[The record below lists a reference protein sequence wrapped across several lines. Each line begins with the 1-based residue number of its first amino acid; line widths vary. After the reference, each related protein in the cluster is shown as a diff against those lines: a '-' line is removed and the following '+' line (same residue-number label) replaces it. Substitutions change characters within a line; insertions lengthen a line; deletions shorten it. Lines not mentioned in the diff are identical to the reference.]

1 MQKIMPKLSLLKYS
15 KAKLVSA
22 SASMRGVQLFSL
34 VVLVKFI
41 RSRHMGQWLR
51 GAFWGLALLAAA
63 PAYASDYGPALPCAA
78 DSGQVAFAD
87 TAAQLSTSLALPAD
101 SGKLKV
107 KLKSGHR
114 PWRTDYT
121 VAPGVTWRY
130 ERPGQL
136 RWLLHIPRD
145 LWQFPGTYFKKDN
158 LPAFAGI
165 ALSSLYLYAADEG
178 LLHGAQSLGRSLR
191 LDATSTQTTLVY
203 IPIRIGS
210 TKVPFEFN
218 VPSNLNSAFY
228 FLGDG
233 WTHLT
238 IASSFMAYGIIKK
251 DNRASQTA
259 TQLGEAILST
269 GLVVQALKRTTGR
282 QSPFRSTQE
291 RGRWFFLPSYNTYQ
305 HNVSNYDAFPTGHL
319 ATAMATVT
327 VIAENYPE
335 HHYIRPVGYGLMGLL
350 GYAMLN
356 NGVHWAS
363 DYPLGIALGYGFAK
377 IAVRNGRTRVP
388 APALGGTTGWQAP
401 PHPKPWYRAPQL
413 SPFSYGPFQGFSLSW
428 QPK

>member
-1 MQKIMPKLSLLKYS
+1 MAPGETGRGASR
-15 KAKLVSA
+15 LVI
-22 SASMRGVQLFSL
+22 L
-34 VVLVKFI
+34 VVLIKSI
-41 RSRHMGQWLR
+41 RSRHAGQWLP
-51 GAFWGLALLAAA
+51 GAFWALLLLGTA
-63 PAYASDYGPALPCAA
+63 PAQARGFTYGNIGAGHPAP
-78 DSGQVAFAD
+78 AD
-87 TAAQLSTSLALPAD
+87 TAAPPAASLALPAD

-107 KLKSGHR
+107 KVKPGHR

-121 VAPGVTWRY
+121 VAPGTTWHY

-145 LWQFPGTYFKKDN
+145 LGQFPGTYFKRDN
-158 LPAFAGI
+158 VPAFV
-165 ALSSLYLYAADEG
+165 ALALGSAALYAADDQIIR
-178 LLHGAQSLGRSLR
+178 GAQNFGRAVN
-191 LDATSTQTTLVY
+191 LDRADVQKNLFY
-203 IPIRIGS
+203 IPLHIGS
-210 TKVPFEFN
+210 SKVPLEFK
-218 VPSNLNSAFY
+218 VPGNLNSAFY

-233 WTHLT
+233 WTHLS
-238 IASSFMAYGIIKK
+238 IATSFLAYGIIKK

-269 GLVVQALKRTTGR
+269 GLVVQTLKRTTGR
-282 QSPFRSTQE
+282 QSPFRATQD
-291 RGRWFFLPSYNTYQ
+291 RGRWFFLPSYGTYQ
-305 HNVSNYDAFPTGHL
+305 GNVSNYDAFPTGHL

-335 HHYIRPVGYGLMGLL
+335 HRYIRPVGYGLMGVL

-388 APALGGTTGWQAP
+388 EPTGPAAGATGWQAP
-401 PHPKPWYRAPQL
+401 PHPK
-413 SPFSYGPFQGFSLSW
+413 
-428 QPK
+428 

>member
-1 MQKIMPKLSLLKYS
+1 M
-15 KAKLVSA
+15 AFAA
-22 SASMRGVQLFSL
+22 SAAPTPATDSL
-34 VVLVKFI
+34 CGI
-41 RSRHMGQWLR
+41 TTGP
-51 GAFWGLALLAAA
+51 A
-63 PAYASDYGPALPCAA
+63 PAPNIAVLPAPTP
-78 DSGQVAFAD
+78 
-87 TAAQLSTSLALPAD
+87 TAPAD
-101 SGKLKV
+101 SAGKV
-107 KLKSGHR
+107 KIKIKPGHR

-121 VAPGVTWRY
+121 VAPGVTY
-130 ERPGQL
+130 HYDRPGQL

-145 LWQFPGTYFKKDN
+145 VVQFPGTYFKREN
-158 LPAFAGI
+158 VPAFIGI
-165 ALSSLYLYAADEG
+165 ALASAGLYAADEG
-178 LLHGAQSLGRSLR
+178 IYHGAQQFGRFLG
-191 LDATSTQTTLVY
+191 LDPADAKTDLFY
-203 IPIRIGS
+203 IPVRLGS
-210 TKVPFEFN
+210 TKVPLEMQ
-218 VPSNLNSAFY
+218 VPANLNSTFY

-238 IASSFMAYGIIKK
+238 IASSFLAYGIIKK

-282 QSPFRSTQE
+282 QSPFRSTQD
-291 RGRWFFLPSYNTYQ
+291 RGRWFFLPTYNTYQ
-305 HNVSNYDAFPTGHL
+305 NNVSNFDAFPTGHL

-335 HHYIRPVGYGLMGLL
+335 YHFIRPVGYGLMGVL

-388 APALGGTTGWQAP
+388 EPTLTPTGGTGWQAP
-401 PHPKPWYRAPQL
+401 GHPRPWYRQPRL
-413 SPFSYGPFQGFSLSW
+413 SPYSLGPFQGMSVSW
-428 QPK
+428 TPK

>member
-1 MQKIMPKLSLLKYS
+1 LGQWLIGAFWALALPAS
-15 KAKLVSA
+15 AAPA
-22 SASMRGVQLFSL
+22 SASEL
-34 VVLVKFI
+34 
-41 RSRHMGQWLR
+41 LR
-51 GAFWGLALLAAA
+51 
-63 PAYASDYGPALPCAA
+63 PAA
-78 DSGQVAFAD
+78 DSGQVLAAD
-87 TAAQLSTSLALPAD
+87 TTALIPASLAAPAD

-107 KLKSGHR
+107 KLKPGHR

-121 VAPGVTWRY
+121 VAPGVTWHY

-145 LWQFPGTYFKKDN
+145 IVQFPGTYFKRDN
-158 LPAFAGI
+158 VPAFIGI
-165 ALSSLYLYAADEG
+165 ALASAGLYAADEG
-178 LLHGAQSLGRSLR
+178 ILHGAQQFGRFVGLNNA
-191 LDATSTQTTLVY
+191 DAKTDLFY
-203 IPIRIGS
+203 IPVRVGS
-210 TKVPFEFN
+210 TKIPLEMQVPA
-218 VPSNLNSAFY
+218 NLNSTFY

-238 IASSFMAYGIIKK
+238 IATSFLAYGIIKK

-282 QSPFRSTQE
+282 QSPFRSTQD
-291 RGRWFFLPSYNTYQ
+291 RGRWFFLPSYTTYQ
-305 HNVSNYDAFPTGHL
+305 GNVSNYDAFPTGHL

-335 HHYIRPVGYGLMGLL
+335 YHFIRPVGYGLMGVL

-388 APALGGTTGWQAP
+388 EPSLAPAGGATGWLAP
-401 PHPKPWYRAPQL
+401 GHPKPWYRQPRL
-413 SPFSYGPFQGFSLSW
+413 SPYSYGPFQGMSVSW

>member
-1 MQKIMPKLSLLKYS
+1 M
-15 KAKLVSA
+15 SA
-22 SASMRGVQLFSL
+22 SAAPLA
-34 VVLVKFI
+34 VVDYPADSSQVAAPDTT
-41 RSRHMGQWLR
+41 SR
-51 GAFWGLALLAAA
+51 LAADL
-63 PAYASDYGPALPCAA
+63 AS
-78 DSGQVAFAD
+78 
-87 TAAQLSTSLALPAD
+87 PAD

-107 KLKSGHR
+107 KVKTGHR

-121 VAPGVTWRY
+121 VAPGVTYHY

-145 LWQFPGTYFKKDN
+145 LVQFPGTYFKRDN
-158 LPAFAGI
+158 VPAFVAI
-165 ALSSLYLYAADEG
+165 ALGSAALYAADDQIIRGSQHFGRFLG
-178 LLHGAQSLGRSLR
+178 LDNA
-191 LDATSTQTTLVY
+191 DAKTDLFY
-203 IPIRIGS
+203 IPVRVGG
-210 TKVPFEFN
+210 TKIPLEMQVPAN
-218 VPSNLNSAFY
+218 VNSAFY

-238 IASSFMAYGIIKK
+238 IATSFLTYGILKK

-259 TQLGEAILST
+259 SQLGEAILTT
-269 GLVVQALKRTTGR
+269 GVVVQALKRTTGR
-282 QSPFRSTQE
+282 QSPFRSTQD

-305 HNVSNYDAFPTGHL
+305 GNVSNYDAFPTGHL

-335 HHYIRPVGYGLMGLL
+335 YKFIRPVGYSLMAVL
-350 GYAMLN
+350 GYSMLN

-388 APALGGTTGWQAP
+388 EPTAPGTNGGTGWQAP
-401 PHPKPWYRAPQL
+401 AHPKPWYRQPQL
-413 SPFSYGPFQGFSLSW
+413 SPYSLGPFQGLSVSW
-428 QPK
+428 MPR